1 MDDTTA
7 SSQASPPVEVV
18 EAAAPMELSPARTEF
33 EHDKWRRRVEA
44 AAAAAK
50 SRRSPR
56 RFVLRWVLPAAV
68 AVLVGMG
75 LQSLRTADMEERLL
89 AAQQQ
94 VGGVDAALQRL
105 RADAPSRNDV
115 EALRELLGRSID
127 GAQARVTA
135 VEAGSLAPV
144 VAQVGASV
152 GLVQGRYVL
161 VHPAKGKP
169 LRVQVSGGKPLHTSD
184 GAPRLTLSGNGPV
197 FMSSFMGT
205 FFVIDSRGTLL
216 TNRHVA
222 FPWEGERGARAMKQF
237 GVLPVM
243 IEMRGFL
250 PGQAA
255 PFDVMILG
263 VGKTDL
269 ALLRGSGPA
278 LQAKPLVLAKTNP
291 LPGDAALVFGY
302 PTGLNAL
309 LARAG
314 DDFVAKLGRLP
325 DLDERRVADILAQ
338 AGLVQPLVSRGI
350 VAQVTDAAVVY
361 DAQTAGGGSGGPVVN
376 LRGEV
381 VAVNR
386 AILQNFNGSNMGVP
400 VETAAELLKHAARAE
415 AEQK

>member
-1 MDDTTA
+1 MEDTTA
-7 SSQASPPVEVV
+7 SPQASPPVEVV
-18 EAAAPMELSPARTEF
+18 EAAASMELSPMRTEF

-105 RADAPSRNDV
+105 RADAPSRSDV

-197 FMSSFMGT
+197 FMSTFMGT

-250 PGQAA
+250 PGHAA

-269 ALLRGSGPA
+269 ALLRGSGQA
-278 LQAKPLVLAKTNP
+278 LQAKPLVLAKSNP

-314 DDFVAKLGRLP
+314 DDFVAQLGRTP

-386 AILQNFNGSNMGVP
+386 ATLQNFNGSNMGVP